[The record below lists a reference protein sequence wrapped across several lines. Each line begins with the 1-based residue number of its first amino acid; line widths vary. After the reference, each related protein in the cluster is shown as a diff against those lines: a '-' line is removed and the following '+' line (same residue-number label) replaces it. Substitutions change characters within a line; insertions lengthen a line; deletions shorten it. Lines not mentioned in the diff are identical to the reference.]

1 MKNKRKILN
10 AQIFLVL
17 TCLLLFGAI
26 ISLKCREP
34 ETQENYLSML
44 SDRET
49 GQVSESYVENQFFQ
63 EVTILPEYE
72 NFPQEIREAIIYA
85 YNMSYH
91 QLSTIR

>member
-1 MKNKRKILN
+1 MKNKRKILQ

-17 TCLLLFGAI
+17 TCLLLFGTL
-26 ISLKCREP
+26 ISLQCREP

-72 NFPQEIREAIIYA
+72 NFPQEIRDAIIYA

>member
-1 MKNKRKILN
+1 MKNKRKILL

-26 ISLKCREP
+26 ISLKSREP

-49 GQVSESYVENQFFQ
+49 GQNSDSYVKNQVFQ

-72 NFPQEIREAIIYA
+72 NFPQEIRDAIIYA

-91 QLSTIR
+91 QLGTIR